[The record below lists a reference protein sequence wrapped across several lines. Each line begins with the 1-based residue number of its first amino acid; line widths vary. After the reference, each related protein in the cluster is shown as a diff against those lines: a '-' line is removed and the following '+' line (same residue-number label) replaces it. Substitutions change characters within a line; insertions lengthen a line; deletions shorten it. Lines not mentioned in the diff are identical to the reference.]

1 MVSYSLKNF
10 FTCKYCCIC
19 RVRDLTNPSHKFK
32 VETNANQLFMTGLV
46 AMHSD
51 CNVVVVEGGP
61 KQQRRFKRLM
71 LHRIKWFE
79 NKRGVV
85 DAEAVSWNTSSC
97 TLVWEVRILC

>member
-1 MVSYSLKNF
+1 MNIVF
-10 FTCKYCCIC
+10 IRCF
-19 RVRDLTNPSHKFK
+19 RVRDLANPAHRFK
-32 VETNANQLFMTGLV
+32 VETNANQLFMTGLM

-71 LHRIKWFE
+71 LHRIKWLE

-85 DAEAVSWNTSSC
+85 DSEAAISASAPC
-97 TLVWEVRILC
+97 TLVWEVSHSFLSMD